1 MKLKEG
7 TDYSLTYSANKNT
20 GVAVGTI
27 TGLGNYDGTKKITF
41 DIAPKQLKVKSAKAE
56 NTKVKVTVAKAAGKV
71 TGYEIKY
78 ASNSKFKKAKT
89 KQTTKTTLNL
99 TSLKAETILKWGCLA
114 VAGILFFI
122 LFFSFRGIQKTELME
137 NGGRTFEKAE
147 VLEVMQ
153 DNETESGNFVGN
165 QIVELKLLSG
175 DFKGSMVEATS
186 SSSYLCIFLLFL
198 PMIYK
203 GISPIFAAIV
213 VVVLTTVVTMILID
227 GVSRKSV
234 TAILGTILGVV
245 VAAVFALLFGKA
257 AGISGYNVSDIEELV
272 YLAEKT
278 DIRIGELLFA
288 GILIAALG
296 AVMDVGMSIASTL
309 NELQEKKEI
318 MSVKELFAS
327 GMNVGRDMMG
337 TMSNTLILAFT
348 GGSLNTLVFIYAYDY
363 PYLQIINMYSIGI
376 ELMQGLSA
384 SMGVVLTVPFTSL
397 IGAWLLG
404 KRKGVKTVKFLG

>member
-1 MKLKEG
+1 MKK
-7 TDYSLTYSANKNT
+7 
-20 GVAVGTI
+20 
-27 TGLGNYDGTKKITF
+27 
-41 DIAPKQLKVKSAKAE
+41 
-56 NTKVKVTVAKAAGKV
+56 
-71 TGYEIKY
+71 
-78 ASNSKFKKAKT
+78 
-89 KQTTKTTLNL
+89 
-99 TSLKAETILKWGCLA
+99 TILKWGCLA

-175 DFKGSMVEATS
+175 EFKGSMVEATS
-186 SSSYLCIFLLFL
+186 SSSYLFGAHCEKGMKVVAIVNESNGELVASVYSQNRGPVLWILIGIFIAVVFLIGGKKGLASIGGLLFTMLCIFLLFF

>member
-1 MKLKEG
+1 MKK
-7 TDYSLTYSANKNT
+7 
-20 GVAVGTI
+20 
-27 TGLGNYDGTKKITF
+27 
-41 DIAPKQLKVKSAKAE
+41 
-56 NTKVKVTVAKAAGKV
+56 
-71 TGYEIKY
+71 
-78 ASNSKFKKAKT
+78 
-89 KQTTKTTLNL
+89 
-99 TSLKAETILKWGCLA
+99 TILKWGCLA

-137 NGGRTFEKAE
+137 NGGRTFEKAK

-175 DFKGSMVEATS
+175 EFKGSMVEATS
-186 SSSYLCIFLLFL
+186 SSSYLFGAHCEKGMKVVAIVNESNGELVASIYSQNRGPVLWIWIGIFIAVVFLIGGKKGLASIGGLLFTMLCIFLLFL

>member
-1 MKLKEG
+1 MKK
-7 TDYSLTYSANKNT
+7 
-20 GVAVGTI
+20 
-27 TGLGNYDGTKKITF
+27 
-41 DIAPKQLKVKSAKAE
+41 
-56 NTKVKVTVAKAAGKV
+56 
-71 TGYEIKY
+71 
-78 ASNSKFKKAKT
+78 
-89 KQTTKTTLNL
+89 
-99 TSLKAETILKWGCLA
+99 TILKWGCLA

-175 DFKGSMVEATS
+175 EFKGSMVEATS

>member
-1 MKLKEG
+1 MKK
-7 TDYSLTYSANKNT
+7 
-20 GVAVGTI
+20 
-27 TGLGNYDGTKKITF
+27 
-41 DIAPKQLKVKSAKAE
+41 
-56 NTKVKVTVAKAAGKV
+56 
-71 TGYEIKY
+71 
-78 ASNSKFKKAKT
+78 
-89 KQTTKTTLNL
+89 
-99 TSLKAETILKWGCLA
+99 TILKWGCLA

-175 DFKGSMVEATS
+175 EFKGSMVEATS
-186 SSSYLCIFLLFL
+186 SSSYLFGAHCEKGMKVVAIVNESNGELVASVYSQNRGPVLWILIGIFIAVVFLIGGKKGLASIGGLLFTMLCIFLLFL

>member
-1 MKLKEG
+1 MKK
-7 TDYSLTYSANKNT
+7 
-20 GVAVGTI
+20 
-27 TGLGNYDGTKKITF
+27 
-41 DIAPKQLKVKSAKAE
+41 
-56 NTKVKVTVAKAAGKV
+56 
-71 TGYEIKY
+71 
-78 ASNSKFKKAKT
+78 
-89 KQTTKTTLNL
+89 
-99 TSLKAETILKWGCLA
+99 TILKWGCLA

-175 DFKGSMVEATS
+175 EFKGSMVEATS

-309 NELQEKKEI
+309 NELQEKK
-318 MSVKELFAS
+318 KL
-327 GMNVGRDMMG
+327 
-337 TMSNTLILAFT
+337 
-348 GGSLNTLVFIYAYDY
+348 
-363 PYLQIINMYSIGI
+363 
-376 ELMQGLSA
+376 
-384 SMGVVLTVPFTSL
+384 
-397 IGAWLLG
+397 
-404 KRKGVKTVKFLG
+404 

>member
-1 MKLKEG
+1 MKK
-7 TDYSLTYSANKNT
+7 
-20 GVAVGTI
+20 
-27 TGLGNYDGTKKITF
+27 
-41 DIAPKQLKVKSAKAE
+41 
-56 NTKVKVTVAKAAGKV
+56 
-71 TGYEIKY
+71 
-78 ASNSKFKKAKT
+78 
-89 KQTTKTTLNL
+89 
-99 TSLKAETILKWGCLA
+99 TILKWGCLA

-122 LFFSFRGIQKTELME
+122 LYFSFRGIQKTELME

-175 DFKGSMVEATS
+175 EFKGSMVEATS
-186 SSSYLCIFLLFL
+186 SSSYLFGAHCEKGMKVVAIVNESNGELVASVYSQNRGPVLWILIGIFIAVVFLIGVKKGLASIGGLLFTMLCIFLLFL

>member
-1 MKLKEG
+1 MKK
-7 TDYSLTYSANKNT
+7 
-20 GVAVGTI
+20 TI
-27 TGLGNYDGTKKITF
+27 W
-41 DIAPKQLKVKSAKAE
+41 
-56 NTKVKVTVAKAAGKV
+56 
-71 TGYEIKY
+71 
-78 ASNSKFKKAKT
+78 
-89 KQTTKTTLNL
+89 
-99 TSLKAETILKWGCLA
+99 KWGCLA
-114 VAGILFFI
+114 VAGILFLI
-122 LFFSFRGIQKTELME
+122 LFFSFRGIQKTELLE

-153 DNETESGNFVGN
+153 DNKTESGNFVGN

-175 DFKGSMVEATS
+175 EYEGSKVEATS
-186 SSSYLCIFLLFL
+186 SSSYLFGAHCEKGMKVVAIVNESNEELVASVYSQNRGPVLWLLIGIFIAVVFLIGGKKGLASIGGLLFTMLCIFLLFL

>member
-1 MKLKEG
+1 MKK
-7 TDYSLTYSANKNT
+7 
-20 GVAVGTI
+20 
-27 TGLGNYDGTKKITF
+27 
-41 DIAPKQLKVKSAKAE
+41 
-56 NTKVKVTVAKAAGKV
+56 
-71 TGYEIKY
+71 
-78 ASNSKFKKAKT
+78 
-89 KQTTKTTLNL
+89 
-99 TSLKAETILKWGCLA
+99 TILKWGCLA

-122 LFFSFRGIQKTELME
+122 LFFYFRGIQKTELME

-175 DFKGSMVEATS
+175 EFKGSMVEATS
-186 SSSYLCIFLLFL
+186 SSSYLFGAHCEKGMKVVAIVNESNGELVASVYSQNRGPVLWILIGIFIAVVFLIGGKKGLASIGGLLFTMLCIFLLFL

>member
-1 MKLKEG
+1 MKK
-7 TDYSLTYSANKNT
+7 
-20 GVAVGTI
+20 
-27 TGLGNYDGTKKITF
+27 
-41 DIAPKQLKVKSAKAE
+41 
-56 NTKVKVTVAKAAGKV
+56 
-71 TGYEIKY
+71 
-78 ASNSKFKKAKT
+78 
-89 KQTTKTTLNL
+89 
-99 TSLKAETILKWGCLA
+99 TILKWGCLA

-122 LFFSFRGIQKTELME
+122 LFFYFRGIQKTELME

-165 QIVELKLLSG
+165 QIVELKLLS
-175 DFKGSMVEATS
+175 DEFKGSMVEATS
-186 SSSYLCIFLLFL
+186 SSSYLFGAHCEKGMKVVAIVNESNGELVASVYSQNRGPVLWILIGIFIAVVFLIGGKKGLASIGGLLFTMLCIFLLFL

>member
-1 MKLKEG
+1 MKK
-7 TDYSLTYSANKNT
+7 
-20 GVAVGTI
+20 
-27 TGLGNYDGTKKITF
+27 
-41 DIAPKQLKVKSAKAE
+41 
-56 NTKVKVTVAKAAGKV
+56 
-71 TGYEIKY
+71 
-78 ASNSKFKKAKT
+78 
-89 KQTTKTTLNL
+89 
-99 TSLKAETILKWGCLA
+99 TILKWGCLA

-175 DFKGSMVEATS
+175 EFKGSMVEATS
-186 SSSYLCIFLLFL
+186 SSSYLFGAHCEKGMKVVAIVNESNGELVASIYSQNRGPVLWILIGIFIAVVFLIGGKKGLASIGGLLFTMLCIFLLFL